1 MDGMNRKLL
10 PMPPVH
16 RCAESI
22 WTERELRAEYR
33 RELERERTAAAR
45 GIAWGVLFG
54 AILWGCIGAI
64 VWAVRIMSR
73 FQ

>member
-1 MDGMNRKLL
+1 MSKLL

-16 RCAESI
+16 RCAEAM

-33 RELERERTAAAR
+33 RELERERTSAIR
-45 GIAWGVLFG
+45 GIGWGLLGG
-54 AILWGCIGAI
+54 AIMWGCLWLM
-64 VWAVRIMSR
+64 VWAVRILSR